1 MGRPFGRKLLPTMAQ
16 ANLAQA
22 FLITT
27 DNADTAFGFGLVAY
41 GQHRCV
47 WSAFKLEYSSL
58 LSILG
63 EVDDS

>member
-1 MGRPFGRKLLPTMAQ
+1 MAQ
-16 ANLAQA
+16 ANLAHA

-27 DNADTAFGFGLVAY
+27 DNTDTAFGFGLVAN

-47 WSAFKLEYSSL
+47 WATFKLECSSL